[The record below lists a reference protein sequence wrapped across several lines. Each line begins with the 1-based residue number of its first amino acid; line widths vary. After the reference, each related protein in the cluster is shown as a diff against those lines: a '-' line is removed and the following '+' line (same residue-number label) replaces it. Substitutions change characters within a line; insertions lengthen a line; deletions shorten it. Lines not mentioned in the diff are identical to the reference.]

1 MLTRI
6 CLMTLLLLA
15 ACSKGGGGE
24 TADAA
29 DLGTPG
35 TTLMRDSVYEHL
47 QEFDSIG
54 INANRDASHHPENV
68 IDKLH
73 SYLTEGRGLK
83 RIQIDGHETLVL
95 KRLPESVY
103 QQILAVAFPDNF
115 RSGFEVLQAS
125 FWKQVHDALA
135 EGLTIG
141 FLEPDPS
148 FNVSGVYFEKFN
160 WGRGLILIDV
170 FAGEGT
176 LMHEHRHYVQA
187 LKAKARAKARG
198 WDDEGPSAISQNC
211 LAQTSRFLG
220 ELDST
225 TTELPNWIG
234 VFQTLDV
241 TPAWHKTAKRGDS
254 DPVRFPQVFML
265 VTNLDYPGRSA
276 TGLKSQDCPQELL
289 DAATKI
295 KSSTD
300 DFETKLT
307 QGYTSRLFS
316 LRMEDFHAWTYL
328 NSSCSASSDVCT
340 EKQSRI
346 AAIPGE
352 AQAIKD
358 TVDNTLRAESAD
370 RPERIRQVFASLPD
384 SIQEDLCE
392 YAAGYELLVDCKPF
406 DAKRKEK
413 AQ

>member
-187 LKAKARAKARG
+187 LKAKARAKA
-198 WDDEGPSAISQNC
+198 
-211 LAQTSRFLG
+211 
-220 ELDST
+220 
-225 TTELPNWIG
+225 
-234 VFQTLDV
+234 
-241 TPAWHKTAKRGDS
+241 
-254 DPVRFPQVFML
+254 
-265 VTNLDYPGRSA
+265 
-276 TGLKSQDCPQELL
+276 
-289 DAATKI
+289 
-295 KSSTD
+295 
-300 DFETKLT
+300 
-307 QGYTSRLFS
+307 
-316 LRMEDFHAWTYL
+316 
-328 NSSCSASSDVCT
+328 
-340 EKQSRI
+340 
-346 AAIPGE
+346 
-352 AQAIKD
+352 
-358 TVDNTLRAESAD
+358 
-370 RPERIRQVFASLPD
+370 
-384 SIQEDLCE
+384 
-392 YAAGYELLVDCKPF
+392 
-406 DAKRKEK
+406 
-413 AQ
+413 